1 MIWFRTIGK
10 LVCRQCKE

>member
-10 LVCRQCKE
+10 SVCRQCKE